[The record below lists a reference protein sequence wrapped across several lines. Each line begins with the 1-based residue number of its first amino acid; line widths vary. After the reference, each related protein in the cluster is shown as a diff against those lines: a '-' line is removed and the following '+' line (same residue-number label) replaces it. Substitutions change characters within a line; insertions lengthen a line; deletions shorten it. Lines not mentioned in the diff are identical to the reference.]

1 MHIVLAST
9 CQHMVS
15 YHFTPPP
22 GYTTSSSPSTSFCHS
37 CLEHQELVAMY
48 NKARPAYIDA
58 STYRKSLTDTSTDTA
73 AKNAAGQKVW
83 ELRRDYFQ
91 IATAL
96 ANAEIWHEEFDDLA
110 YPTLDHLG
118 AVLVPSQ
125 QQIEDTY
132 LPSTSKRVQFG
143 AAPLPV
149 GRRVQFN
156 VHDDWGTSG
165 KIMTQMSRHS
175 RRYSRGRW
183 ALPQGRHYVDT
194 AHGVSQAEWARLGH
208 DDENAV
214 VDPPRVVDTQG
225 AIEAV
230 GRLRARE
237 LDTGIEDSMEGV
249 EDTSPV
255 DRPIDWQW

>member
-1 MHIVLAST
+1 MHIILAST

-22 GYTTSSSPSTSFCHS
+22 GYTTSLSPSISFCHS

-48 NKARPAYIDA
+48 NKTRPAYIEA
-58 STYRKSLTDTSTDTA
+58 SAYRKSLTDTSTDTA
-73 AKNAAGQKVW
+73 AKNAAGQKAW
-83 ELRRDYFQ
+83 NLRRDYFQ

-96 ANAEIWHEEFDDLA
+96 ANAEIYHSQFDDPA

-118 AVLVPSQ
+118 AVLIPSQ

-143 AAPLPV
+143 ATPLPQ
-149 GRRVQFN
+149 GRRVHFN
-156 VHDDWGTSG
+156 VHDEWGTSG
-165 KIMTQMSRHS
+165 KIMTEMSRHS

-183 ALPQGRHYVDT
+183 ALPQGRRYFDTSNGVD
-194 AHGVSQAEWARLGH
+194 QAEWARLGH

-214 VDPPRVVDTQG
+214 VNPPEVVDVG
-225 AIEAV
+225 AAV
-230 GRLRARE
+230 KAVERSQVDA
-237 LDTGIEDSMEGV
+237 GIEEDPMEGL
-249 EDTSPV
+249 EDTSPI
-255 DRPIDWQW
+255 DKPIDWQW